1 MAHPWGP
8 FRPRPTGS
16 ILCAVAAGLLVSGC
30 AQNGAMPGSD
40 LLGEATAFTRPA
52 PQPAEDGVV
61 TEKELAEATG
71 YWAERYAKAPTD
83 LETALNY
90 AKNLKAMGRKQQAL
104 AVLQQSGM
112 FHADSRELA
121 GEYGRLALDLGQMNV
136 AEKLLTFAD
145 DPAKPDWRVISAR
158 GTVLAKQGKYAESIP
173 YFERALTLKQNHPSL
188 LNNLALAHAMTG
200 EANKAE
206 GLLRQAADAGASE
219 AKIRQNLALVLGLQ
233 GKYQESTQIASRDMP
248 ADTAAAETAYLRKLT
263 QLAPVAPSNGGDVQV
278 AKVRFKGSTLPNDAL
293 SGWNSEVVAADARP

>member
-1 MAHPWGP
+1 
-8 FRPRPTGS
+8 
-16 ILCAVAAGLLVSGC
+16 
-30 AQNGAMPGSD
+30 MPGAD

-52 PQPAEDGVV
+52 PKPAQDGVV

-71 YWAERYAKAPTD
+71 YWGERYAKAPTD
-83 LETALNY
+83 LEVSLNY

-136 AEKLLTFAD
+136 AEKLLAFAD

-173 YFERALTLKQNHPSL
+173 YFDRALTLKQNHPSL

-200 EANKAE
+200 DANKAE

-248 ADTAAAETAYLRKLT
+248 ADTAAADTAYLRKLT
-263 QLAPVAPSNGGDVQV
+263 QLAPVAPSKGGDVQV
-278 AKVRFKGSTLPNDAL
+278 AKVQFKGSALPNDAL
-293 SGWNSEVVAADARP
+293 SGWNSQVVAADARQ

>member
-1 MAHPWGP
+1 
-8 FRPRPTGS
+8 
-16 ILCAVAAGLLVSGC
+16 
-30 AQNGAMPGSD
+30 
-40 LLGEATAFTRPA
+40 
-52 PQPAEDGVV
+52 
-61 TEKELAEATG
+61 
-71 YWAERYAKAPTD
+71 
-83 LETALNY
+83 
-90 AKNLKAMGRKQQAL
+90 MGRKQQAL

-136 AEKLLTFAD
+136 AEKLLAFAD

-158 GTVLAKQGKYAESIP
+158 GMVLAKQGKYAESIP
-173 YFERALTLKQNHPSL
+173 YFDRALTLKQNHPSL

-200 EANKAE
+200 DANKAE

-248 ADTAAAETAYLRKLT
+248 ADTAAADTAYLRKLT
-263 QLAPVAPSNGGDVQV
+263 QLAPVAPSKGGDVQV
-278 AKVRFKGSTLPNDAL
+278 AKVQFKGSALPNDAL
-293 SGWNSEVVAADARP
+293 SGWNSQVVAADARQ